1 MNITDFLGFL
11 AAFCTTVSFIPQ
23 AIMVHKTKN
32 TQSLSLTMYCIF
44 VFGIG
49 MWFVYGLLKN
59 DLPMIVANIIT
70 LVLATSILIQII
82 RNKLKHSAP
91 NN

>member
-11 AAFCTTVSFIPQ
+11 AAFCTTISFIPQ
-23 AIMVHKTKN
+23 AIMVHKTRN
-32 TQSLSLTMYCIF
+32 TRSLSLTMYCIL
-44 VFGIG
+44 VFGVG

-70 LVLATSILIQII
+70 LVLTTSILAQII
-82 RNKLKHSAP
+82 RNKINS
-91 NN
+91 